1 METRVSGDISILVP
15 EGRLD
20 THTIGPV
27 ASWLDKML
35 ANPPVRLVVNLERV
49 TFVDST
55 ALATFVQALKR
66 CRQGAGTLHVCGLR
80 HSVFMIF
87 ELTRLDKAFDIFVD
101 EAHAIQAFES

>member
-1 METRVSGDISILVP
+1 METRVTGEISILAP

-27 ASWLDKML
+27 ASWLEKML
-35 ANPPVRLVVNLERV
+35 ANPPARIVVNMERV

-66 CRQGAGTLHVCGLR
+66 CRQGAGTLHICGLR

-101 EAHAIQAFES
+101 ETHAVQAFEN

>member
-1 METRVSGDISILVP
+1 METRVTGGISILAP
-15 EGRLD
+15 TGRLD
-20 THTIGPV
+20 THTIAPV
-27 ASWLDKML
+27 ANWLEKAM
-35 ANPPVRLVVNLERV
+35 AQRPARIVINLENV

-66 CRQGAGTLHVCGLR
+66 CRQGQGKLHLCGLR

-101 EAHAIQAFES
+101 EEHAIQAFDS